1 MSIFAMAMIAVL
13 EKLQCG
19 EWKRDISKQVR
30 VRLFRVFSNPKYRSV
45 QRFDVLLD
53 CIDLIPVQTTVVRTL
68 CQFFFYLDDDDPRK

>member
-1 MSIFAMAMIAVL
+1 MSIFAMEMIAVL
-13 EKLQCG
+13 EEPQCG

>member
-13 EKLQCG
+13 EELPCG
-19 EWKRDISKQVR
+19 EWKRDKSKQVR

-68 CQFFFYLDDDDPRK
+68 CQFFFYLDDDNPRK